1 MSKERRKGSAFEQQT
16 VDYLARVLEDRRIE
30 RRTMGG
36 TNDRGDVSGV
46 FIRGRRAVIE
56 CKNCKRMELAQ
67 WLDEAEEERANDD
80 AEFAIVVH
88 KRRGCGEKSFGGNYA
103 TMSLETLAAIIAG
116 ARGLLDV

>member
-67 WLDEAEEERANDD
+67 WLDEAEEERVNDD

>member
-46 FIRGRRAVIE
+46 FIRGRRAIIE

>member
-1 MSKERRKGSAFEQQT
+1 MSKERRKGSSFEQQT

-103 TMSLETLAAIIAG
+103 TMSLETLAAIMAG
-116 ARGLLDV
+116 ARGLLNV

>member
-1 MSKERRKGSAFEQQT
+1 MSKERRKGATFEQQT
-16 VDYLARVLEDRRIE
+16 SDYLACVLEDKRIE
-30 RRTMGG
+30 RRVMGG

-46 FIRGRRAVIE
+46 YIRGKRTVIE
-56 CKNCKRMELAQ
+56 CKNCKRMELAK
-67 WLDEAEEERANDD
+67 WLDEAEVERANDD

-88 KRRGCGEKSFGGNYA
+88 KRKGCGEKSFGGNYA

>member
-67 WLDEAEEERANDD
+67 WLDEAEEERGNDD

-103 TMSLETLAAIIAG
+103 TMSLETLAAIMAG
-116 ARGLLDV
+116 GRGLLNV

>member
-1 MSKERRKGSAFEQQT
+1 MSKERRKGATFEQQT
-16 VDYLARVLEDRRIE
+16 SDYLAYVLEDKRIE
-30 RRTMGG
+30 RRVMGG

-46 FIRGRRAVIE
+46 YIRGKRTVIE
-56 CKNCKRMELAQ
+56 CKNCQRMELAK

-103 TMSLETLAAIIAG
+103 TMNLETLAAIMAG
-116 ARGLLDV
+116 GRGLLNV